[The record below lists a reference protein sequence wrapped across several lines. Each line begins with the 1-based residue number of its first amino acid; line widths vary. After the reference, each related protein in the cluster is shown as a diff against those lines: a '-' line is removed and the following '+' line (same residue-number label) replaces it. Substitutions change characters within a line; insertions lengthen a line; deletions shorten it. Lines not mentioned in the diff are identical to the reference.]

1 MFAVAILMMPDWEFN
16 MAEQPKY
23 PSRTP
28 EAFRLQK
35 RKQRERE
42 AELLRRVNERLAAL
56 GIDWKQLMKLVAED
70 RVEIVVKG
78 KAE

>member
-1 MFAVAILMMPDWEFN
+1 MASPPATPKAN

-28 EAFRLQK
+28 EAFRQQK

-42 AELLRRVNERLAAL
+42 AELLRRVNKRLAAL
-56 GIDWKQLMKLVAED
+56 GIDWKQLMKLIADGEVT
-70 RVEIVVKG
+70 ITVKE
-78 KAE
+78 K

>member
-1 MFAVAILMMPDWEFN
+1 MT
-16 MAEQPKY
+16 EQPKY

-28 EAFRLQK
+28 EAFRQQK

-42 AELLRRVNERLAAL
+42 AELLRQVNERLAAL
-56 GIDWKQLMKLVAED
+56 GIDWKQLMKLIASGE
-70 RVEIVVKG
+70 VEIVIKE

>member
-1 MFAVAILMMPDWEFN
+1 MT
-16 MAEQPKY
+16 Y

-35 RKQRERE
+35 REQRKRE
-42 AELLRRVNERLAAL
+42 AELLQRVNERLAAHN
-56 GIDWKQLMKLVAED
+56 IDWKQLMRLIASGE
-70 RVEIVVKG
+70 VEMVVKE

>member
-1 MFAVAILMMPDWEFN
+1 MVE
-16 MAEQPKY
+16 EQKQPY

-28 EAFRLQK
+28 EAFRQQK

-42 AELLRRVNERLAAL
+42 AELLRHVNERLAAL
-56 GIDWKQLMKLVAED
+56 NIDWKQLMRMIADGE
-70 RVEIVVKG
+70 VEIVVKE

>member
-1 MFAVAILMMPDWEFN
+1 MVE
-16 MAEQPKY
+16 EQKQPY

-42 AELLRRVNERLAAL
+42 AELLRRVNKRLAAL
-56 GIDWKQLMKLVAED
+56 GIDWKQLMKLIAED
-70 RVEIVVKG
+70 RVEIVVKE

>member
-1 MFAVAILMMPDWEFN
+1 MT
-16 MAEQPKY
+16 Y

-35 RKQRERE
+35 REQRKRE
-42 AELLRRVNERLAAL
+42 AELLQRVNERLAAHN
-56 GIDWKQLMKLVAED
+56 IDWKQLMRLVADD
-70 RVEIVVKG
+70 RVEIVIKE

>member
-1 MFAVAILMMPDWEFN
+1 
-16 MAEQPKY
+16 MAEEPKY

-28 EAFRLQK
+28 EAFRQQK
-35 RKQRERE
+35 RRQRERE

-70 RVEIVVKG
+70 RVEIVVKE

>member
-56 GIDWKQLMKLVAED
+56 GIDWKQLMRLVASGE
-70 RVEIVVKG
+70 VEIVLKEA
-78 KAE
+78 KQ

>member
-1 MFAVAILMMPDWEFN
+1 MRYCICCDGARKV
-16 MAEQPKY
+16 MAEEPKY

-28 EAFRLQK
+28 EAFRQQK
-35 RKQRERE
+35 RKQRELE
-42 AELLRRVNERLAAL
+42 AELLRQVNERLAEI

-70 RVEIVVKG
+70 RVEIVVKE